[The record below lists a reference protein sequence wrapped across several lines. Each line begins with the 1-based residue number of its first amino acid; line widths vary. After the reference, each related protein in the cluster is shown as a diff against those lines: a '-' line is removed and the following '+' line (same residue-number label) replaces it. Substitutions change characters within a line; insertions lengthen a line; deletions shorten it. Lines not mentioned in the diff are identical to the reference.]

1 MQRPQSLLVLYDVLY
16 RIVKGWPASYSSAT
30 SQETRSQRINTFAV
44 IRSMSDFDADNAKK
58 DMSYTGKTFFFS
70 RSFDSGQ
77 HQPNALRVQYPALGI
92 REDTFQLNDPLDAAG
107 AKRRMFHNLTIIL
120 ADQIP
125 DKENTTIDPV
135 SSQRTIEEVGN
146 DLRIKAS
153 QLLLLIGRFV
163 YVKAYLAST
172 LVFEGWYDENHIE
185 TLAAA
190 GVVID
195 QYSIED
201 MLLSFITGVTPT
213 NAEVFYSMGGDNLA
227 ILAMPLIFETSSC
240 PVSVPAIIYDDP
252 TDVPEL
258 SKIFEQDIQAGS

>member
-1 MQRPQSLLVLYDVLY
+1 MQRPQSLLVLYDILY

-44 IRSMSDFDADNAKK
+44 IRSMADFDADNAKK

-77 HQPNALRVQYPALGI
+77 HQPNALRVQYPALGV
-92 REDTFQLNDPLDAAG
+92 REDTFQLVEPLDTG
-107 AKRRMFHNLTIIL
+107 SGKRRMFHNLTLIL

-135 SSQRTIEEVGN
+135 SSARTIEEVGN

-153 QLLLLIGRFV
+153 QLLVLIGRFV
-163 YVKAYLAST
+163 YVKAYLASA
-172 LVFEGWYDENHIE
+172 LVFEGWYDETHIE
-185 TLAAA
+185 TLSSA
-190 GVVID
+190 GIVID
-195 QYSIED
+195 QYSVED
-201 MLLSFITGVTPT
+201 MLLSYITGVTPA

-227 ILAMPLIFETSSC
+227 ILALPIIFETSSC
-240 PVSVPAIIYDDP
+240 PVSIPAIVYDDP

-258 SKIFEQDIQAGS
+258 SEIFEQEIQAGS